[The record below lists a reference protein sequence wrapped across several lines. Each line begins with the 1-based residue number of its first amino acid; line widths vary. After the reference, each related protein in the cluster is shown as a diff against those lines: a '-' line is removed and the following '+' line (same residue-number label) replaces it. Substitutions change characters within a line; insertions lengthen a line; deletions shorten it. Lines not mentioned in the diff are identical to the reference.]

1 MNPPIPLLLN
11 RQLRFIQTLL
21 LSCLFLGFLS
31 SCSQSSDDILAG
43 SPGSST
49 PQDVVE
55 GFFEDF
61 NQALKEMP
69 GSDSVRRRYWADR
82 LAGYFAPLERVDQR
96 DALGLALY
104 TYAMGSQ
111 QLGESERLQFD
122 ITYSSLEL
130 LQSQEDAAQ
139 VRLVEGLLRLRIMRI
154 DGESEIPV
162 RIDERPLGETI
173 GKPDGIIPL
182 VRVNGRWFLSEG

>member
-1 MNPPIPLLLN
+1 MNMSLALFWNRCLRSLSILLISSLF
-11 RQLRFIQTLL
+11 LTLL
-21 LSCLFLGFLS
+21 SA
-31 SCSQSSDDILAG
+31 CSEHSDDVLSA

-61 NQALKEMP
+61 NEALKEMP
-69 GSDSVRRRYWADR
+69 ESDSVRRRYWADR
-82 LAGYFAPLERVDQR
+82 LAGYFAPNERVDQR

-111 QLGESERLQFD
+111 QLAENEKIQFD

-130 LQSQEDAAQ
+130 LQSQDDAAQ
-139 VRLVEGLLRLRIMRI
+139 VRLVEGTIRLRIMRL

>member
-1 MNPPIPLLLN
+1 MMKSLSPSWNSCLRYLAILLTSCLC
-11 RQLRFIQTLL
+11 ITLL
-21 LSCLFLGFLS
+21 SA
-31 SCSQSSDDILAG
+31 CSEHTDDILAA

-69 GSDSVRRRYWADR
+69 ESDSVRRRYWADR
-82 LAGYFAPLERVDQR
+82 LAGYFAPNERVDQR
-96 DALGLALY
+96 DALAMALY

-111 QLGESERLQFD
+111 QLAENEKLQFD
-122 ITYSSLEL
+122 ITFSSLEL
-130 LQSQEDAAQ
+130 LQSQADAAQ
-139 VRLVEGLLRLRIMRI
+139 VRLVEGMIRLRIMRV